1 MYTLLAQV
9 ATAPTADIGTYIQDL
24 FQKAIGIDVMLAFR
38 VLGLWIFII
47 WLVFALWVAVDA
59 SARYKQW
66 QVAVLWFLFVLPF
79 NILGFIGYLFMRPS
93 VTLDEHQWTK
103 LESKYLMHELSS
115 VNDCPMC
122 GTLIPVSQN
131 FCAVCGTQ
139 MNVNCPKCESIQS
152 IYYVHCSNCGEKLGD
167 SDKQESTLKVAGVRV
182 NLIQR
187 IGSAVFSV
195 KERIATRLARM
206 KQKRAEKMLAKETGK
221 LSKRQAKK
229 LAKEMAKKDS
239 TKKAKK

>member
-9 ATAPTADIGTYIQDL
+9 PTTPTSDIASYVQGL
-24 FQKAIGIDVMLAFR
+24 FQQIIGIDVMLAFR
-38 VLGLWIFII
+38 ILGLWLLII
-47 WLVFALWVAVDA
+47 WIVFALWVAVDA

-66 QVAVLWFLFVLPF
+66 QLSVLWFLFVLPF
-79 NILGFIGYLFMRPS
+79 NFLGFIGYLFMRPT

-122 GTLIPVSQN
+122 GTLIPVAQN

-139 MNVNCPKCESIQS
+139 MNVNCPKCESLQS
-152 IYYVHCSNCGEKLGD
+152 IYNIHCSTCGEKLGD
-167 SDKQESTLKVAGVRV
+167 VDKQSTKLKVTGMKV
-182 NLIQR
+182 NLLQK
-187 IGSAVFSV
+187 IGEAVLSV
-195 KERIATRLARM
+195 KNAVVTKVGSLKA
-206 KQKRAEKMLAKETGK
+206 KLAEKKVAK

-229 LAKEMAKKDS
+229 LAKEIAKKNS
-239 TKKAKK
+239 AKGAKK